1 MDERKEYK
9 SPEMDVINIEME
21 DVITDSNET
30 PIVPGAKKRNGKENT
45 DIFGGL
51 GYVYEKN
58 KKF

>member
-30 PIVPGAKKRNGKENT
+30 PIVPGEE
-45 DIFGGL
+45 
-51 GYVYEKN
+51 VW
-58 KKF
+58 

>member
-30 PIVPGAKKRNGKENT
+30 PIVPAEE
-45 DIFGGL
+45 IW
-51 GYVYEKN
+51 
-58 KKF
+58 